1 MGYNATV
8 HSGNNHFTTFTIIS
22 RTNENSLK
30 WERSN
35 NEVKLVSMIWGNSE
49 YHVNMFTTTML
60 LTNMKYES
68 FSCNHFLI
76 MWEIWLHCRHVTII
90 HKKLLH
96 LPVKLTL
103 YIIWWIDDCWRQSYI
118 YLFIQT
124 VLVVQR
130 NKVIIGQLYS
140 SYYFLLLFFWEM
152 FLVMFAK

>member
-22 RTNENSLK
+22 RTNENSWE

-68 FSCNHFLI
+68 FHCNHFELYGK
-76 MWEIWLHCRHVTII
+76 ELHYRQMTII
-90 HKKLLH
+90 HALACKADLVHNLMNWWLLAS
-96 LPVKLTL
+96 
-103 YIIWWIDDCWRQSYI
+103 II
-118 YLFIQT
+118 YLFIYTNSSCGPEKQGHYRAVIFFILFLT
-124 VLVVQR
+124 AVFLR
-130 NKVIIGQLYS
+130 NV
-140 SYYFLLLFFWEM
+140 F
-152 FLVMFAK
+152 VMFAK